1 MNNLDGVITGACAE
15 FFLCIVVH
23 DFDFFSF
30 SLEIAKES
38 QFGQN
43 SNKYLFNLYI
53 YLYEIFEISKSSHD
67 FDFVSFSSDEF
78 KLKVIAQL
86 NEKNRFKYI

>member
-38 QFGQN
+38 QFGQIQIN
-43 SNKYLFNLYI
+43 IYSIYIFIYMKYSKYQSQVMTLTFLVFRQMNL
-53 YLYEIFEISKSSHD
+53 S
-67 FDFVSFSSDEF
+67 
-78 KLKVIAQL
+78 
-86 NEKNRFKYI
+86 

>member
-1 MNNLDGVITGACAE
+1 VNNLDGVITGACAE

-38 QFGQN
+38 QFGQIQIN
-43 SNKYLFNLYI
+43 IYSIYIFIYMKYSKYQSQVMTLTFLVFRQMNL
-53 YLYEIFEISKSSHD
+53 S
-67 FDFVSFSSDEF
+67 
-78 KLKVIAQL
+78 
-86 NEKNRFKYI
+86 